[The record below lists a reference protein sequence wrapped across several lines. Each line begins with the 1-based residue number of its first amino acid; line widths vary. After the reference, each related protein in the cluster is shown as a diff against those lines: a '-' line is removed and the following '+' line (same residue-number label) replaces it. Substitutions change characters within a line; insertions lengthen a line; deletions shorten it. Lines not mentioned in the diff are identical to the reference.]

1 MAREVH
7 AVPFGYEPPKE
18 MYKGSLIYYDDFE
31 KITDIQLSKAF
42 QTVKE
47 RKFTKFIL
55 YPLHE
60 ATVKRMTNHP
70 VLPFY
75 KREDR
80 LHEWKREQN
89 DSIITL
95 ENWEGKRKKYTPM
108 EAALRHVTE
117 KYKGPFFLMLS
128 SEYAN
133 CFASYPFFDEWI
145 TKIRLILVD
154 HPKFTH
160 PKLEKN
166 QHRWEVLS

>member
-7 AVPFGYEPPKE
+7 AVPYGYEPPKE
-18 MYKGSLIYYDDFE
+18 TYKGTLIYYDDFE
-31 KITDIQLSKAF
+31 KVTDKQLS
-42 QTVKE
+42 QVLTTVE
-47 RKFTKFIL
+47 SRKFTKLVL

-60 ATVKRMTNHP
+60 ATVKRMANHS

-89 DSIITL
+89 EGIVVV

-108 EAALRHVTE
+108 EAALRHLTE
-117 KYKGPFFLMLS
+117 KYKGPFFLLLP

-154 HPKFTH
+154 QPVSLH

-166 QHRWEVLS
+166 QHRWDVLL